1 VSQLRIKNEL
11 IVCCPKVWHRN
22 WNTKV
27 SKKTQN
33 MKKTGLLLGFALLF
47 SAVLFAQDPP
57 KQKPQ
62 DPKARPQPVYRDGAQ
77 PKQAAN
83 APATFK
89 TKAGAVRM
97 VKAKPALS
105 ARKATVAAPKK

>member
-1 VSQLRIKNEL
+1 
-11 IVCCPKVWHRN
+11 
-22 WNTKV
+22 
-27 SKKTQN
+27 

-47 SAVLFAQDPP
+47 SAALFAQDPP

-77 PKQAAN
+77 PKQAT

-89 TKAGAVRM
+89 TKAGAVRL

-105 ARKATVAAPKK
+105 ARKATVATPKK